1 MNKQR
6 VEPFLTLTQS
16 DRPSRRIGEVE
27 LFLNCDRFADS
38 EKALKGSHDYSID
51 GYAIVTSAGYL
62 LFERV
67 STSTFRF
74 IGFTTVTPKKTD
86 KRYAI
91 FDQEGF
97 YGRFLGDKIP

>member
-1 MNKQR
+1 MSDQKPAPYLSLQH
-6 VEPFLTLTQS
+6 S
-16 DRPSRRIGEVE
+16 DRPNARFGEVE
-27 LFLNCDRFADS
+27 LFLTCQRFSDD
-38 EKALKGSHDYSID
+38 EKALKGSHEYATD

-67 STSTFRF
+67 SDSTFRF

-91 FDQEGF
+91 FDQEGY
-97 YGRFLGDKIP
+97 YGRFLGNKIP

>member
-1 MNKQR
+1 MNKQK
-6 VEPFLTLTQS
+6 VEPYLTLTQS
-16 DRPSRRIGEVE
+16 DRPNARCGEVE
-27 LFLNCDRFADS
+27 LFLNCHRFTDS
-38 EKALKGSHDYSID
+38 EKALKGVHEYEID
-51 GYAIVTSAGYL
+51 GYAIVTATGYL

-67 STSTFRF
+67 SDSTFRF

-97 YGRFLGDKIP
+97 YGTFVRL

>member
-1 MNKQR
+1 MSDQKTAPYLSLQH
-6 VEPFLTLTQS
+6 S
-16 DRPSRRIGEVE
+16 DRPNARCGEVE
-27 LFLNCDRFADS
+27 LFLNCHRFTDS
-38 EKALKGSHDYSID
+38 EKALNGSHEYTTD

-67 STSTFRF
+67 SDSTFRF

-97 YGRFLGDKIP
+97 YGTFIRR